1 MTTELLRDVAL
12 FKSLTDDE
20 LEAMKDLWSFRHIA
34 AHQQIVAEDE
44 PMHEFFIVAAG
55 VVHVRREAQGHE
67 LLLARILRGGVFG
80 EMNLF
85 SEGAATAS
93 VYAMDEAR
101 LAVTSN
107 ATLREFMASRPDIG
121 YKFTTL
127 LLEEVSA
134 RLRQTNDRLVHSMYW
149 SGSK

>member
-1 MTTELLRDVAL
+1 
-12 FKSLTDDE
+12 
-20 LEAMKDLWSFRHIA
+20 
-34 AHQQIVAEDE
+34 
-44 PMHEFFIVAAG
+44 
-55 VVHVRREAQGHE
+55 
-67 LLLARILRGGVFG
+67 
-80 EMNLF
+80 MNLF
-85 SEGAATAS
+85 SEGTATAS